1 MSTTY
6 PKTLAHPSYKP
17 AEVKAVPVT
26 SSITG
31 RTIIDHY
38 GTPDRYP
45 PVTVNNEDQEERHRA
60 MGYIEYGEAPKPM
73 IEFSEFPL
81 MLTHPGHIPA
91 VEQQVFATRD
101 QNTGAVTTHTIAGS
115 PAKLPAVVV
124 KNSREE
130 ETWAAKGYVRP
141 GRADPDAVQASK
153 ASPHVPGRVVEE
165 FPKMVDGKVVDP
177 RPNPHGF
184 QKYPMWMNGIIVNN
198 EAEELAAGGV
208 AKPIAAAAPV
218 APPSVDAAE
227 HAKVL
232 GELETLRA
240 RLAAAEK
247 PRNKGGRPRKVK
259 LAENQSAA

>member
-1 MSTTY
+1 MY
-6 PKTLAHPSYKP
+6 PKTMQHPSYKP
-17 AEVKAVPVT
+17 AVVKEVPVT

-31 RTIIDHY
+31 RTIKDYY

-81 MLTHPGHIPA
+81 MLTHPDHIPA

-115 PAKLPAVVV
+115 PAKLPAVTVR
-124 KNSREE
+124 NATEE
-130 ETWAAKGYVRP
+130 AEWKAKGYHRP
-141 GRADPDAVQASK
+141 GRADPDAVEAAK

-177 RPNPHGF
+177 RPNLHGF
-184 QKYPMWMNGIIVNN
+184 QEYPKWVNGVVVNSA
-198 EAEELAAGGV
+198 AEELAAGGV
-208 AKPIAAAAPV
+208 AKPIAVAAPA

-232 GELETLRA
+232 GELEALRA

-259 LAENQSAA
+259 PAENQSAA